1 IRRSPAG
8 RSHGRQAKSPES
20 GNSPIN
26 RRRPLLL
33 LVLAALLPLVVLSAA
48 LGIASLRHQQQAIED
63 EALDHV
69 QRISMLL
76 ERELSAQIDILR
88 TLANSA
94 LLDGP
99 ADEAAFAELARRV
112 RRDQSLWI
120 ALVLSDPEGNRLIDV
135 PEPIA
140 GLAKGR
146 VIDEISHARAVETRQ
161 PVIGRILRGPRNR
174 PGFAVRV
181 AAVRGDR
188 VPYEVSAVIEP
199 NAIRDLLFSGRI
211 PAAWM

>member
-1 IRRSPAG
+1 MARPTVANKSFIIIRRSPAG

-26 RRRPLLL
+26 RCRPLLL

-88 TLANSA
+88 TLTNSA

-99 ADEAAFAELARRV
+99 VDEAAFAELA
-112 RRDQSLWI
+112 
-120 ALVLSDPEGNRLIDV
+120 
-135 PEPIA
+135 
-140 GLAKGR
+140 
-146 VIDEISHARAVETRQ
+146 
-161 PVIGRILRGPRNR
+161 
-174 PGFAVRV
+174 
-181 AAVRGDR
+181 
-188 VPYEVSAVIEP
+188 
-199 NAIRDLLFSGRI
+199 
-211 PAAWM
+211 